1 MGQHS
6 IPAWII
12 ILYRT
17 LRNSK
22 LSSWSRGMQD
32 IDIGINWDAPISADF
47 PAGPDMQYSPE
58 FAELEAAATGTPEQ
72 QYGSVLIPAKAPEW
86 QHVLELAAKLSG
98 ETQDLRVLLQILR
111 ALTRLHGLL
120 GLKAGLGILE
130 SLLKHRWEHVHPQIV
145 IDGQEDPQVR
155 FGVLAEFTA
164 VDGLVGDVRQ
174 AVALQTPLGA
184 FTVRDLER
192 IVDQGSVELN
202 GVSVSRD
209 QLDQMVCDLGQ
220 SEAATLRLPGQ
231 LVHLLGEMR
240 DGIEARS
247 GPEFTPDLTFLKRP
261 LERVSSLL
269 QSAMQLGA
277 ETGEP
282 VEAGELAASATDSL
296 SIPGTLTSRAAVIKA
311 MDAICAYLERNEP
324 TNPVPLL
331 IRRARRLMDMSFLD
345 IVKDVSPDGVNQVMF
360 LVGDIEGGPAS

>member
-1 MGQHS
+1 
-6 IPAWII
+6 
-12 ILYRT
+12 
-17 LRNSK
+17 
-22 LSSWSRGMQD
+22 MQD
-32 IDIGINWDAPISADF
+32 IDTGINWDSPISADF

-86 QHVLELAAKLSG
+86 QHVLELATKLSK
-98 ETQDLRVLLQILR
+98 ETQDLRVLLPISR
-111 ALTRLHGLL
+111 ALTRLHGLP
-120 GLKAGLGILE
+120 GLKAGLGILD
-130 SLLKHRWEHVHPQIV
+130 SLLKHRWEHVHPQIL

-155 FGVLAEFTA
+155 FGVLSEFAA
-164 VDGLVGDVRQ
+164 VDGLIGDIRQ
-174 AVALQTPLGA
+174 ATALQTPLGA

-192 IVDQGSVELN
+192 IADQGSVELN
-202 GVSVSRD
+202 GVSVSRE
-209 QLDQMVCDLGQ
+209 QLDQMVRDLGQ
-220 SEAATLRLPGQ
+220 SETAALKLPGQ
-231 LVHLLGEMR
+231 LVQMLGEIR
-240 DGIEARS
+240 QGIEARS
-247 GPEFTPDLTFLKRP
+247 GSEFTPDLTPLKRP
-261 LERVSSLL
+261 LERISSLL
-269 QSAMQLGA
+269 QAAMQTET

-282 VEAGELAASATDSL
+282 AEAGELPASATDSL

-360 LVGDIEGGPAS
+360 LVGETEEDPASRPRA